1 MTREGQGEGPE
12 DVERPLA
19 STRWS
24 GPGATPDD
32 DLLPPF
38 VPGRTREPPDEA
50 APGPVDSAPAPE
62 PHAESDWSGHDAE
75 LAEPATEGDV
85 KNHEE
90 AVADTGESV
99 VGGDEAVAEEE
110 VWPFES
116 PGAWDEPFQFET
128 DATDGGIDDFGLPGE
143 GLPDT
148 SGFDD
153 AAPADTPSEDVW
165 STEAWVPE
173 ETETDDPAAEPW
185 STEEPGAE
193 PWAAVAPSLDEP
205 GTDETSADDADDAD
219 DGQDGGEAAELAMRL
234 EDLAARIRSEGADG
248 ARAGM
253 ASSDRLTALLS
264 SLIAGYLEGREG

>member
-38 VPGRTREPPDEA
+38 VPGRSRQPPDEA
-50 APGPVDSAPAPE
+50 APGPVDSAPDPE
-62 PHAESDWSGHDAE
+62 PHAESDWAGPDAE
-75 LAEPATEGDV
+75 LAEPASEGHV
-85 KNHEE
+85 TNHEE
-90 AVADTGESV
+90 AVADTDESV
-99 VGGDEAVAEEE
+99 VGGDEAVAEEQE
-110 VWPFES
+110 EAWPFES
-116 PGAWDEPFQFET
+116 PGAWDEPFQFEPDT
-128 DATDGGIDDFGLPGE
+128 SDGGIDDFGLPGE
-143 GLPDT
+143 ELPES

-153 AAPADTPSEDVW
+153 AAAADTPADDAW
-165 STEAWVPE
+165 SAEAWVPE
-173 ETETDDPAAEPW
+173 ETETDEPAAEPW

-205 GTDETSADDADDAD
+205 GTDETGADDGGDAD
-219 DGQDGGEAAELAMRL
+219 DGGVVAELATRL

-253 ASSDRLTALLS
+253 ASSDRFTALLS

>member
-24 GPGATPDD
+24 GPGATPDE

-38 VPGRTREPPDEA
+38 VPGRSRQPDETS
-50 APGPVDSAPAPE
+50 PGPVDSAPDPE
-62 PHAESDWSGHDAE
+62 PHGESDWSGPDAE
-75 LAEPATEGDV
+75 LAEPASEGHV
-85 KNHEE
+85 TNHEE
-90 AVADTGESV
+90 AVTDTGESV

-110 VWPFES
+110 AWPFES
-116 PGAWDEPFQFET
+116 PGAWDEPFQFEP
-128 DATDGGIDDFGLPGE
+128 DASDGGIDEFSLPGE
-143 GLPDT
+143 ELPDT

-153 AAPADTPSEDVW
+153 AAPADTPAEDEW

-173 ETETDDPAAEPW
+173 ETETDDPPAEPW

-193 PWAAVAPSLDEP
+193 HWAAVAPSLDEP
-205 GTDETSADDADDAD
+205 GTDETGAD
-219 DGQDGGEAAELAMRL
+219 DGRDGGVAAELAMRL

-264 SLIAGYLEGREG
+264 SLIAGYLEGRER

>member
-12 DVERPLA
+12 DVERPFA

-24 GPGATPDD
+24 GPGATPDY

-38 VPGRTREPPDEA
+38 LPGRSRQPPDEA
-50 APGPVDSAPAPE
+50 APGPVDSALDPE
-62 PHAESDWSGHDAE
+62 SPVESDRSAPAAE
-75 LAEPATEGDV
+75 LAERATEGHV
-85 KNHEE
+85 MNHEE
-90 AVADTGESV
+90 GVADTGESV
-99 VGGDEAVAEEE
+99 VGGDEAVAEED

-116 PGAWDEPFQFET
+116 LGAWDEPFQFEP
-128 DATDGGIDDFGLPGE
+128 DASDDGIEDFGLPGQE
-143 GLPDT
+143 LPDI

-153 AAPADTPSEDVW
+153 ADPADSPAEDVW
-165 STEAWVPE
+165 ATEAWVPE

-185 STEEPGAE
+185 TTEEPGAE

-205 GTDETSADDADDAD
+205 GTDETGADDAD
-219 DGQDGGEAAELAMRL
+219 DGRDGVAAELAMRL

>member
-24 GPGATPDD
+24 GPGGTPDD

-38 VPGRTREPPDEA
+38 VPGRSRQPPDEA
-50 APGPVDSAPAPE
+50 G
-62 PHAESDWSGHDAE
+62 
-75 LAEPATEGDV
+75 TE
-85 KNHEE
+85 EE
-90 AVADTGESV
+90 AL
-99 VGGDEAVAEEE
+99 
-110 VWPFES
+110 PFES
-116 PGAWDEPFQFET
+116 PGAWDEPFQFEP
-128 DATDGGIDDFGLPGE
+128 DASREGIDDFGLPGE
-143 GLPDT
+143 ELPDG

-153 AAPADTPSEDVW
+153 AAPTDTPAGDPW

-173 ETETDDPAAEPW
+173 EADTDEPAVEPW
-185 STEEPGAE
+185 GTEEPGAD
-193 PWAAVAPSLDEP
+193 PWATVEPSLDEP
-205 GTDETSADDADDAD
+205 GTDETGAH
-219 DGQDGGEAAELAMRL
+219 DGGDGGVAAELAMRL
-234 EDLAARIRSEGADG
+234 EDLAARIRSDGAEG